1 MLPKLHPGQVF
12 PRPCAEYTA
21 HLGEHQA
28 AAFTAL
34 WNLNDDPRNNVDAAA
49 RHIHAA
55 LRAPAGD
62 GSVKVAPLEL
72 RVELHAG
79 VEKADWMYEAR
90 TAGAMDIEY
99 MSLFSIIAA
108 WSHEIVGGNIDA
120 FVLDVNH
127 E

>member
-1 MLPKLHPGQVF
+1 MLPKLRPGQVF

-34 WNLNDDPRNNVDAAA
+34 WNLHDDPKANVDAAA

-55 LRAPAGD
+55 LDAPAGD
-62 GSVKVAPLEL
+62 GSVKVAPMDL

-79 VEKADWMYEAR
+79 VEQVESMYETR
-90 TAGAMDIEY
+90 TAAAMDIEY
-99 MSLFSIIAA
+99 VSLFSIIAA
-108 WSHEIVGGNIDA
+108 WSHEFVGDNIDA
-120 FVLDVNH
+120 FVLDVNS

>member
-1 MLPKLHPGQVF
+1 MPKLRPGQVF

-34 WNLNDDPRNNVDAAA
+34 WNLNDDPKNNVETAA

-55 LRAPAGD
+55 LRAPARD

-72 RVELHAG
+72 RVELHTG
-79 VEKADWMYEAR
+79 VEKVERMYEAR

-108 WSHEIVGGNIDA
+108 WSHEFVGGNIDA
-120 FVLDVNH
+120 FVLDVNY

>member
-1 MLPKLHPGQVF
+1 MLPKLRPGQVF
-12 PRPCAEYTA
+12 PRTPAEYTA
-21 HLGEHQA
+21 HLGGHQA

-34 WNLNDDPRNNVDAAA
+34 WNLHDDPKNNVDTAA

-55 LRAPAGD
+55 LRAPARD

-72 RVELHAG
+72 RIELHAG
-79 VEKADWMYEAR
+79 VEKVDSMYEAR

-120 FVLDVNH
+120 FVLDVNY

>member
-1 MLPKLHPGQVF
+1 MLPNLRPERVL

-34 WNLNDDPRNNVDAAA
+34 WNLHEDPTANAEAAA

-55 LRAPAGD
+55 LRAPALD
-62 GSVKVAPLEL
+62 GTVRIAPMDL

-79 VEKADWMYEAR
+79 VERADSMYAAG

-99 MSLFSIIAA
+99 MSLFGIIAE

-120 FVLDVNH
+120 FVTDVDY